1 MEPLV
6 SRYPSLLSLL
16 YLCAVSLLSP
26 VRSGDAE
33 ALFTLKSAIDPLN
46 SLSWQQGIDVCNWQG
61 VKECKNG
68 RVTKLV
74 VEYQN
79 LSGILDAK
87 ILNQLDQLRVLSFK
101 GNSLSGQIP
110 SLSGLVNL
118 KSLFLQTNNFS
129 GNFPDSITGL
139 HRLKVI
145 VLAQNQISGPIPAS
159 LLKLSRLYVLYIEDN
174 KFSGAIP
181 PLNQTSLRFFNVSN
195 NQLSGQIPATS
206 SLIRFNTSS
215 FTGNFNLCGV
225 QIQKP
230 CKNLNSGPSPSP
242 TSPASK
248 PSSKHSKIIKIVA
261 GSAGGFVFVI
271 ICLLL
276 ARCFCFKNGPRKD
289 GPSVVEMR
297 NKGVAG
303 AERGGEA
310 SGGGGGSGSGMA
322 GNSGRK
328 QGGLAWEGEGLGS
341 LVFLG
346 AGDQQMCYSL
356 EDLLKASAETLG
368 RGTVGSTYKAVLES
382 GFIVTVKRLRDSRYP
397 RLEEFG
403 RHMELLGRLR
413 HPSLVPLRAYFQAR
427 EERLLVYDY
436 FPNGSLFSLLHGG
449 RGKKEVNDI
458 NGLALVANLNMS
470 AVGSK
475 TEIFCLNS
483 HLFLERL
490 TLRTFLNSCTGTRT
504 SGDGKPLHWTSC
516 LKIAEDLATGLLYIH
531 QNPGSTH
538 GNLKSSNVLFGPEF
552 ESCLSDYGLTALR
565 NPDSPEEHNATSLFY
580 RAPEIRNVRKP
591 PTQPADVYSFG
602 VLLLELLTGKTPFQD
617 LVQEHGPD
625 IPRWVR
631 SVREEETESGDD
643 PASVNETAEE
653 KVQVLVSIAMACVSL
668 APENRPSMRD
678 VLKMIRDARA
688 EAQVSSN
695 SSHDH
700 SPGRWSDT
708 VQSLPR
714 EEHLNI

>member
-1 MEPLV
+1 MHIYTRPLSNYHKGNGVVVFRVGFCISMLICEGGGRAEGSSHWMSSLKV
-6 SRYPSLLSLL
+6 STLNAKRWRNDAKSSVVPVSSLIESQDFTSTTSLSLAL
-16 YLCAVSLLSP
+16 NPHPTTGVSGRASITACTCFCFKILFPSCPAVFIQSTENDWNLGASSLMEMVLPVLKSYGVFLASQFFGKILLQEQ

-46 SLSWQQGIDVCNWQG
+46 SLSWQQGIDVCKWQG

-230 CKNLNSGPSPSP
+230 CKNLNLGPSPSP
-242 TSPASK
+242 TSPTSK

-261 GSAGGFVFVI
+261 GSAGG
-271 ICLLL
+271 
-276 ARCFCFKNGPRKD
+276 KD
-289 GPSVVEMR
+289 GPSVVEVR

-303 AERGGEA
+303 SERGGEA
-310 SGGGGGSGSGMA
+310 SGGGGSGSGSGMA

-397 RLEEFG
+397 RLDEFG

-458 NGLALVANLNMS
+458 NGLALVANLNLS

-475 TEIFCLNS
+475 
-483 HLFLERL
+483 
-490 TLRTFLNSCTGTRT
+490 
-504 SGDGKPLHWTSC
+504 
-516 LKIAEDLATGLLYIH
+516 Y
-531 QNPGSTH
+531 
-538 GNLKSSNVLFGPEF
+538 
-552 ESCLSDYGLTALR
+552 Y
-565 NPDSPEEHNATSLFY
+565 
-580 RAPEIRNVRKP
+580 
-591 PTQPADVYSFG
+591 
-602 VLLLELLTGKTPFQD
+602 
-617 LVQEHGPD
+617 
-625 IPRWVR
+625 
-631 SVREEETESGDD
+631 
-643 PASVNETAEE
+643 
-653 KVQVLVSIAMACVSL
+653 
-668 APENRPSMRD
+668 
-678 VLKMIRDARA
+678 
-688 EAQVSSN
+688 
-695 SSHDH
+695 
-700 SPGRWSDT
+700 
-708 VQSLPR
+708 
-714 EEHLNI
+714 

>member
-289 GPSVVEMR
+289 GPSVVEVR

-310 SGGGGGSGSGMA
+310 SGGGGGGGSGMA

-436 FPNGSLFSLLHGG
+436 FPNGSLFSLLHG
-449 RGKKEVNDI
+449 
-458 NGLALVANLNMS
+458 
-470 AVGSK
+470 
-475 TEIFCLNS
+475 
-483 HLFLERL
+483 
-490 TLRTFLNSCTGTRT
+490 TRT

-591 PTQPADVYSFG
+591 VPTQPADVYSFG

-643 PASVNETAEE
+643 PASGNETAEE